1 MKNLLLKCKDKKV
14 KAFTLLE
21 SLIVLSVVAFMTL
34 VFSTSFNNIF
44 RQVEE
49 TIFFI
54 SFEHLY
60 RDTQK
65 LSAFGQ
71 KKQTLTIS
79 HNYLEN
85 TYESLYLPKTVK
97 VVKSDTLAF
106 DANGGNSSLAKIQF
120 ECYRKTVTYQLYIGS
135 GNYRKKEN

>member
-1 MKNLLLKCKDKKV
+1 MVLRKFQV
-14 KAFTLLE
+14 KAFTVLE
-21 SLIVLSVVAFMTL
+21 SLIALSVVAFMTL

-85 TYESLYLPKTVK
+85 TYERLYLPKTVK

>member
-85 TYESLYLPKTVK
+85 TYERLYLPKTVK
-97 VVKSDTLAF
+97 
-106 DANGGNSSLAKIQF
+106 
-120 ECYRKTVTYQLYIGS
+120 
-135 GNYRKKEN
+135 